1 MVRRERAFAVEGMS
15 ITRFDFETTSACD
28 ISLGGFRYAADPT
41 TQILM
46 FSIAKDDE
54 KPVLW
59 NFLDPHGDESMQ
71 AWFRLFEAVETGTLI
86 SSFNVMFELAIS
98 YYRLMKDVGIVC
110 PSVEQLRCTR
120 AKALRATIPAS
131 LAKASVFLNLGV
143 DKDAKGKAL
152 IGVFSDQT
160 KLVTL
165 KHGKETMKSYNPILE
180 SEIPWNWTLTVGGET
195 VTVKQAWEMFMSY
208 CRRDVGVEREV
219 DKALAKYDLSGSELD
234 GFLFDL
240 RMNLRGIP
248 VNVSALQHAN
258 TLLTTEQNHL
268 TSEFEK
274 LTRLQPTQTAK
285 VLAWLQERGY
295 AEANLQAATMNAQ
308 LGGSF
313 LTPEGQRALE
323 IRSSLSFAAVKKIPS
338 MLNTACPDGRMR
350 GLFTWYGAQRT
361 GRWTASGPQ
370 PQNAKKPTIKN
381 PDEAYADICA
391 GIDID
396 TFEML
401 YGNPYE
407 AIASCV
413 RNFIKPHSGRMID
426 TDLANIE
433 SRVAAM
439 IAGQEDMLQAYRD
452 GRDLYKELAAV
463 IFNVK
468 LDAVTK
474 EQRFVAKTASLA
486 CVFATG
492 PKTFHET
499 CAAWGMP
506 IEKKLACHTV
516 KVWRKENPEFVKS
529 WKHFEAVAVQ
539 ALDEPEKWHVAN
551 SFVSFAYT
559 KGKPFPRLLMKLPG
573 NRNITYPL
581 PKLERAMKR
590 HTDYETGETREWES
604 NEITFYGALRGFSGW
619 GRVRTSGP
627 DLFQSSV
634 QGTARD
640 ILQHGCVTA
649 EKAGFSIWA
658 VIHDQALADE
668 GDVELFK
675 SCICSHPDWL
685 PSDFPLASEGFLCDY
700 YAK

>member
-1 MVRRERAFAVEGMS
+1 
-15 ITRFDFETTSACD
+15 
-28 ISLGGFRYAADPT
+28 
-41 TQILM
+41 M

-54 KPVLW
+54 PPVLW
-59 NFLDPHGDESMQ
+59 DFLNPNGDESQ
-71 AWFRLFEAVETGTLI
+71 KAWTRLYSAVEDGSLL

-98 YYRLMKDVGIVC
+98 SYRLQTDVGIAC

-143 DKDAKGKAL
+143 DKDASGKAL
-152 IGVFSDQT
+152 IGIFSDQT

-180 SEIPWNWTLTVGGET
+180 QEIPWDWTLTVAGET
-195 VTVKQAWEMFMSY
+195 ITVRQAWGMFKAY
-208 CRRDVGVEREV
+208 CRKDVEVEREV
-219 DKALAKYDLSGSELD
+219 DKALAKYDLTGSELD

-240 RMNLRGIP
+240 RMNMRGIP
-248 VNVSALQHAN
+248 VNVPALEHADK
-258 TLLTTEQNHL
+258 LLNIEQKHL

-274 LTRLQPTQTAK
+274 LTGLQPTQTAK
-285 VLAWLQERGY
+285 VLEWLQHRGY
-295 AEANLQAATMNAQ
+295 AESNLQAATMNAQ
-308 LGGSF
+308 LGSSF

-381 PDEAYADICA
+381 PDEAYADICS
-391 GIDID
+391 GVDID
-396 TFEML
+396 TFEIL
-401 YGNPYE
+401 YGSPYE

-413 RNFIKPHSGRMID
+413 RNFIKPHKGKMID

-452 GRDLYKELAAV
+452 GRDLYKELAMV
-463 IFNVK
+463 IFKVA
-468 LDAVTK
+468 LDEVTK
-474 EQRFVAKTASLA
+474 DQRFVAKTASLA

-516 KVWRKENPEFVKS
+516 KVWRQENPQFVKS

-551 SFVSFAYT
+551 EFVSFAYT

-581 PKLERAMKR
+581 PKLERALKR

-604 NEITFYGALRGFSGW
+604 NEITFYGALRGFTGW

-649 EKAGFSIWA
+649 EKAGFNIWA

-668 GDVELFK
+668 GDVDLFK

-685 PSDFPLASEGFLCDY
+685 PKDFPLASEGFLCDY